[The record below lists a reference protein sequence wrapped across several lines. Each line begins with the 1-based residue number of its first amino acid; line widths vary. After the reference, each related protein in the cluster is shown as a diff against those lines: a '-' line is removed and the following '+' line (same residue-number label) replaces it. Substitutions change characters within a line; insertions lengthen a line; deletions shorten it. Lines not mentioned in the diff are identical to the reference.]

1 MKHLAIITK
10 LWILITVAICS
21 QAFAAD
27 SEAIY
32 ALRRARVL
40 IEASRFKDAVAILKT
55 YESQGRSDDLDISLL
70 TGKIY
75 LALDRPATAL
85 EYFERAY
92 AQDLEN
98 YEAVMGAATA
108 NLKLGNFKQS
118 RFYVDIAS
126 QVAKDSSEPNLVL
139 SLITL
144 RTGKVQEAN
153 AAMLTLSRQRSDS
166 SDVAVTYA
174 RFLSS
179 SGDNVNA
186 AKSLQTFIQKNPL
199 SAEARDYL
207 ADLEFLFG
215 TKANSY
221 PLKEAAAQLYD
232 RQGNGFKRDVVSAW
246 LEVNRAK
253 PDNPPP
259 QAQPVSPKE
268 EAAKKERVEPPPEKV
283 APKPPEQLA
292 AKPELKPAKP
302 QDKELKPRLLP
313 QTSDKEFAAAPLL
326 RFPFPDGVM
335 ITGGSGFIVDSG
347 RKIVTNRHVVEGGKE
362 FAIRTGL
369 GEVIKAKVIFISKTD
384 DLAVLELEKAL
395 PADRAISSNAY
406 SKPRVGRNVVVMGYP
421 LWYVL
426 GEGSPSLTNGLVSKR
441 TGMGDDLGTFQLTA
455 KVNKGNSGGP
465 VFDMAGNVVGITV
478 GKLDS
483 KKIQDEQ
490 GFMPEDVNFAI
501 HIDRLP
507 KITNASVDGKEPNT
521 VELNTE
527 ELYQVMLG
535 KVVMVATYK

>member
-27 SEAIY
+27 SEATN

-215 TKANSY
+215 TKANAY

-535 KVVMVATYK
+535 NVVMVATYK

>member
-1 MKHLAIITK
+1 MKHLAIINK
-10 LWILITVAICS
+10 LLILLIAAVCL
-21 QAFAAD
+21 QVFAAD
-27 SEAIY
+27 SEAAN

-40 IEASRFKDAVAILKT
+40 VEASRYKEAVALLKT

-85 EYFERAY
+85 EFFERAY
-92 AQDLEN
+92 AQDLES

-126 QVAKDSSEPNLVL
+126 HIAKDSSEPTLVL
-139 SLITL
+139 SLIAL
-144 RTGKVQEAN
+144 RTGKVEEAN
-153 AAMLTLSRQRSDS
+153 SAMLRLSKQRADS
-166 SDVAVTYA
+166 SEVAVTYA
-174 RFLSS
+174 KFLSS
-179 SGDNVNA
+179 SGDNA
-186 AKSLQTFIQKNPL
+186 SSTKSLQVFIQKNPL
-199 SAEARDYL
+199 SAEAKDYL

-215 TKANSY
+215 TKTNAFR
-221 PLKEAAAQLYD
+221 LKEAAAQLYD
-232 RQGNGFKRDVVSAW
+232 RQGNVFKRDVVTAW
-246 LEVNRAK
+246 LEANGVK

-259 QAQPVSPKE
+259 PAPPALPKE
-268 EAAKKERVEPPPEKV
+268 PAVKKEQAEPPPEKV
-283 APKPPEQLA
+283 APKPEV
-292 AKPELKPAKP
+292 KPA
-302 QDKELKPRLLP
+302 DKQVKEAKTRSLP
-313 QTSDKEFAAAPLL
+313 QNSDKEFSPPLL
-326 RFPFPDGVM
+326 RFPFPSGVM

-369 GEVIKAKVIFISKTD
+369 GEVIKAKVVFISKTD
-384 DLAVLELEKAL
+384 DLAVLELDKAL
-395 PADRAISSNAY
+395 PADRAIPSNAY

-490 GFMPEDVNFAI
+490 GFTPEDVNFAI

>member
-27 SEAIY
+27 SEATN

-179 SGDNVNA
+179 SGDNINA

-215 TKANSY
+215 TKANAY

-283 APKPPEQLA
+283 VPKPPEQLA

-384 DLAVLELEKAL
+384 DLAVLELDKAL

>member
-1 MKHLAIITK
+1 MKNLEIITK
-10 LWILITVAICS
+10 LWILITAAICL
-21 QAFAAD
+21 QVFAAD
-27 SEAIY
+27 SETVNT
-32 ALRRARVL
+32 LRRASVL
-40 IEASRFKDAVAILKT
+40 VEANRYKDAVAILKS
-55 YESQGRSDDLDISLL
+55 YESQGRSDDLAISLL

-85 EYFERAY
+85 EYFELAY
-92 AQDLEN
+92 AQDLES
-98 YEAVMGAATA
+98 YEAVMGAANA

-126 QVAKDSSEPNLVL
+126 QVAKDSSEPTLVL
-139 SLITL
+139 SLIAL

-153 AAMLTLSRQRSDS
+153 AAMQTLSKQRADS
-166 SDVAVTYA
+166 SDVAVSYA
-174 RFLSS
+174 KFLSL

-186 AKSLQTFIQKNPL
+186 TKSLQTFIQKNPQ
-199 SAEARDYL
+199 SAEAKDYL

-215 TKANSY
+215 TKTNAY
-221 PLKEAAAQLYD
+221 RLKETASQLYD
-232 RQGNGFKRDVVSAW
+232 RQGNAFKRDVVSAW
-246 LEVNRAK
+246 LEVNGVK
-253 PDNPPP
+253 PDIPPP
-259 QAQPVSPKE
+259 QKPPSLPKE
-268 EAAKKERVEPPPEKV
+268 QAVKKEPVEPKPEKV
-283 APKPPEQLA
+283 APKPEV
-292 AKPELKPAKP
+292 KPAEK
-302 QDKELKPRLLP
+302 QVKEAKVRPLP
-313 QTSDKEFAAAPLL
+313 QTSDKEFSPPLL

-335 ITGGSGFIVDSG
+335 ITGGSGFIVDG
-347 RKIVTNRHVVEGGKE
+347 GKKIVTNRHVVEGGKD

-384 DLAVLELEKAL
+384 DLAVLELDKAL
-395 PADRAISSNAY
+395 PSDRAIPSNAY

-490 GFMPEDVNFAI
+490 GFVPEDVNFAI

>member
-27 SEAIY
+27 SEAIN

-85 EYFERAY
+85 EYFEQAY
-92 AQDLEN
+92 EQDFES
-98 YEAVMGAATA
+98 YEAVIGAATA

-179 SGDNVNA
+179 SGDNINA

-215 TKANSY
+215 TKANAY

-283 APKPPEQLA
+283 VPKPPEQLA

-384 DLAVLELEKAL
+384 DLAVLELDKAL

>member
-10 LWILITVAICS
+10 LWILITVATCS

-27 SEAIY
+27 SEAIN
-32 ALRRARVL
+32 ALRSARVL

-75 LALDRPATAL
+75 LTLDRPATAL

-92 AQDLEN
+92 AQDLES
-98 YEAVMGAATA
+98 YEAVMGAANA

-118 RFYVDIAS
+118 RFYVDIAA

-153 AAMLTLSRQRSDS
+153 AAMLALSKQRSDS

-215 TKANSY
+215 TKANAY

-268 EAAKKERVEPPPEKV
+268 EAAKKERAEPPPEKV
-283 APKPPEQLA
+283 VPKPPEQLA
-292 AKPELKPAKP
+292 AKPELKPAKQ
-302 QDKELKPRLLP
+302 QDKEPKPRLLP
-313 QTSDKEFAAAPLL
+313 QTSDREFSPPLL

-384 DLAVLELEKAL
+384 DLAVLELDKAL